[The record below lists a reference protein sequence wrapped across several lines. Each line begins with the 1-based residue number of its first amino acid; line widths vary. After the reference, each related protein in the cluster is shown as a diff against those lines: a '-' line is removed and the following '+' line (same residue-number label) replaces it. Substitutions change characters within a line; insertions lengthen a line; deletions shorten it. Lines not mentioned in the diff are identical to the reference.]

1 MTSSFQPMEYV
12 NANWSEYIRSTN
24 GYIQEIWEAMGWLS
38 GKESAYN
45 VDDMSEIPGSGRSPG
60 EGNADP
66 LQYSPLHYSNIQNAD
81 PLQYCSQWGRK
92 GVQLDWATK
101 QRHIQGMPWLGAWA

>member
-1 MTSSFQPMEYV
+1 MVMTSSFQPMEYV
-12 NANWSEYIRSTN
+12 NVNWSEYIRSTN

-60 EGNADP
+60 EGNGNP
-66 LQYSPLHYSNIQNAD
+66 LQYSCQDKSHGQRSLAGYS
-81 PLQYCSQWGRK
+81 LWGRK
-92 GVQLDWATK
+92 ELDMT
-101 QRHIQGMPWLGAWA
+101 